1 MNTQMQ
7 KIEVQLKKEPD
18 NAKEELY
25 DMRLK
30 LESITAM
37 FYELR
42 KKFGKPK
49 EDSKID
55 GDVQDNGIYNKDGVP
70 LNSSFVGFTKKSV
83 YPYVLVVDK
92 NGNYKV
98 GDKSFKSLSA
108 SAEFVSGVRRSGWT
122 FWKLFDGRTMKDVY
136 KVK

>member
-7 KIEVQLKKEPD
+7 KIEVQWKKEPD

-55 GDVQDNGIYNKDGVP
+55 GDVEIDDGSGSIHIDGV
-70 LNSSFVGFTKKSV
+70 S
-83 YPYVLVVDK
+83 
-92 NGNYKV
+92 
-98 GDKSFKSLSA
+98 
-108 SAEFVSGVRRSGWT
+108 
-122 FWKLFDGRTMKDVY
+122 KDVIIIDSGSGGVDIDNVKG
-136 KVK
+136 KVYRHDD